1 MVLDPPAELEEPSL
15 VLVRKVMVTCGVG
28 NSLLND
34 EASRTVSCVDEV
46 SEDIRRHKKTV
57 FHKYRQG
64 PHMHTTMQNGV
75 MQNSLEDEE
84 RVTVITV
91 SIIPFHVLNPVY
103 MTNKY
108 I

>member
-1 MVLDPPAELEEPSL
+1 
-15 VLVRKVMVTCGVG
+15 
-28 NSLLND
+28 
-34 EASRTVSCVDEV
+34 
-46 SEDIRRHKKTV
+46 
-57 FHKYRQG
+57 
-64 PHMHTTMQNGV
+64 MHTTMQNGV

-91 SIIPFHVLNPVY
+91 SIIPFHVLNLVY